1 MKSRQ
6 NAMHSTPT
14 DDRRFPVAA
23 LFADVDVDGI
33 GNDGI
38 GAFSASS
45 AASASRVV
53 RVHED
58 ASGLVRKLREEL
70 CARLDAEE
78 RKLEATHAA
87 AREELRE
94 TCAARAR
101 CANGSGVGEGGA

>member
-1 MKSRQ
+1 
-6 NAMHSTPT
+6 MHSTPT

-23 LFADVDVDGI
+23 LFADADVDDI
-33 GNDGI
+33 GNDAI
-38 GAFSASS
+38 GAFAASS
-45 AASASRVV
+45 AASASASRVV

-58 ASGLVRKLREEL
+58 ASGLVRKLREEW